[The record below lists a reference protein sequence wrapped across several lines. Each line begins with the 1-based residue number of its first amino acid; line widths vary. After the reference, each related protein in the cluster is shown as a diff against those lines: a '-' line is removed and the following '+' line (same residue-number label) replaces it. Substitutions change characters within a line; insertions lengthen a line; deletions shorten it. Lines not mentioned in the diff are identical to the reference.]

1 MNYYRRVRMKVDE
14 AAPIEMY
21 GFTPCS
27 SDGNPRRTHLT
38 DSSAKAVLLIVGT
51 VSGGVST
58 VVPRNKG
65 NIASYYEVQRGC
77 VGERFSAADED
88 AAWQQVKDLWF
99 ADR

>member
-65 NIASYYEVQRGC
+65 NIASYYEVLRGC
-77 VGERFSAADED
+77 VGERFSAVDDAD
-88 AAWQQVKDLWF
+88 AWQQVKDLWF
-99 ADR
+99 ADL